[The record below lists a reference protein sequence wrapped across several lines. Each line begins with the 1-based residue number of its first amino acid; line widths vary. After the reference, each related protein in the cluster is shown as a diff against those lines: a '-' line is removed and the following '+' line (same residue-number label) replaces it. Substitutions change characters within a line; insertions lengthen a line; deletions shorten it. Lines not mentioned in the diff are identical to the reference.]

1 MRNRARRFWSLLLT
15 ACCLSAWLPAPRA
28 ALSEA
33 DGRVNR
39 ALLVGVDD
47 FVTQPSVYPASTN
60 NVFAMQEALQA
71 SSAPFEAIMIPA
83 APVTDVPA
91 LTALIRETFADAD
104 EDDASYLYLCTHGVY
119 DGDVDD
125 EPALLLSDG
134 VTEDRLTPAQLED
147 AFQGVRGMKVL
158 LLDACYS
165 GAFIGKGM
173 RAQPRKL
180 YFLRDDFKVLTSSGA
195 MENSWYWNAAQSD
208 AAGADSFPQGAFY
221 FTQALSQG
229 LSPRWGFSAD
239 LNRDGEITL
248 RELYTSLLE
257 KHAASTP
264 QVYPQEDDYPVFF
277 CDLDAVTADDRAP
290 IGDVTFADTQRTDT
304 GETLELEYI
313 ALRPVRVAYQV
324 VRQEGGVWR
333 FDQAQLLYDN
343 VEQYTAFGD
352 ERGAVTAGRKV
363 RTLDL
368 ALAEGCRCGYV
379 LVQLVSIEGDKLA
392 VHAGTVV
399 AVPPAEGDLQ
409 LGVEAADSFAVGGPG
424 ELSVFVSHAFPC
436 RLSVSVID
444 SEGKTVRRLCH
455 RQSTRPLGITPEGTT
470 FYWNGC
476 DKHGDPLP
484 PGEYRL
490 VATGYLGESEFTAE
504 SGPLTLTTYTGN

>member
-1 MRNRARRFWSLLLT
+1 MRSRARRFWSLMLT
-15 ACCLSAWLPAPRA
+15 ACCLLAWLPAPRA
-28 ALSEA
+28 ALVEGE
-33 DGRVNR
+33 GRVNR

-47 FVTQPSVYPASTN
+47 FVTRPSVYPASTN

-71 SSAPFEAIMIPA
+71 SSAPFAAIMIPD

-91 LTALIRETFADAD
+91 LEELIRETFAEADA
-104 EDDASYLYLCTHGVY
+104 DDASYLYLCTHGEY
-119 DGDVDD
+119 GGEADE

-134 VTEDRLTPAQLED
+134 VTEDRLTPAQLEA
-147 AFQGVRGMKVL
+147 AFEGVQGMKVL

-173 RAQPRKL
+173 RAQPRKR

-195 MENSWYWNAAQSD
+195 MENSWYWNASQTD
-208 AAGADSFPQGAFY
+208 AAGEDSFPQGAFY

-277 CDLDAVTADDRAP
+277 CDLDAVTADGRAP
-290 IGDVTFADTQRTDT
+290 IGEVTFADTRRTET
-304 GETLELEYI
+304 GEALQLEYI

-352 ERGAVTAGRKV
+352 ERGAVMAGRKV

-368 ALAEGCRCGYV
+368 ALAEGCECGYV
-379 LVQLVSIEGDKLA
+379 LVQLVSIEGGKLA

-409 LGVEAADSFAVGGPG
+409 LAVETAGSFATGGAG
-424 ELSVFVSHAFPC
+424 ELSVFVRHAFPC
-436 RLSVSVID
+436 QLSVNVVNSAG
-444 SEGKTVRRLCH
+444 ETVRRLCH
-455 RQSTRPLGITPEGTT
+455 RQSTRPLGITPEGST

-476 DKHGDPLP
+476 DKRGEPLP

-490 VATGYLGESEFTAE
+490 VATGYLGERSFTAQ
-504 SGPLTLTTYTGN
+504 SGPVTLAADTGS